1 MGRKLANHN
10 SKLLKKASE
19 PTPRPPARCN
29 CQKSKKQDCPV
40 PDACNQDGAIYQA
53 SVATNDGRVESYV
66 GLARNFKKRF
76 SKHKATLQDR
86 NSDGQTT
93 LSKYVWR
100 QRDDKK
106 DPKVTWKFL
115 EKDVPDFNPITGI
128 CKLCTREKFQIV
140 LNPSVATLNSRTEV
154 FSFCKHKQ
162 TYLIGDPP
170 D

>member
-1 MGRKLANHN
+1 MQQRKSRSRSKRIIWFNPPYSLNVMTNVGKEFLLLIDKHFPKAHPLSRFLHRKTIKISYRCLPDMGRKLANHN

-76 SKHKATLQDR
+76 SKHKATLQD
-86 NSDGQTT
+86 N
-93 LSKYVWR
+93 LI
-100 QRDDKK
+100 
-106 DPKVTWKFL
+106 KVCL
-115 EKDVPDFNPITGI
+115 EAEG
-128 CKLCTREKFQIV
+128 
-140 LNPSVATLNSRTEV
+140 
-154 FSFCKHKQ
+154 
-162 TYLIGDPP
+162 
-170 D
+170 